1 MPSSRRRLQSE
12 LDYDDLIEGSSRN
25 ASVRGTLSEERLRA
39 LLDSDAEGGNVP
51 ASRGGKI
58 SRQHYAKR
66 LGCAP
71 SALTRF
77 GALFAEFE
85 RKLEVAT
92 GPMRHFPDM
101 RAWLT
106 TSYES
111 GELSLRDGKVDRVA
125 FAARFGLRGG
135 AFMARHPE
143 IRALIE
149 EFDARAERENY
160 VPVSRMAELERV
172 RIALA
177 AGPELNKDRMTINLA
192 ALSTAADVSYKRL
205 CEKGF
210 TEAIAEA
217 QAEIM
222 VRVGASK
229 IDPYAHGRI
238 FTFSD
243 LIPLWGISFLEQVG
257 IRFKQVISTLTP
269 ESSKNIYLSLLRA
282 LSWIGKSAD
291 QHCQAIVTEALKNG
305 RVRSADEWEDALFA
319 YRASL
324 VSRIAEQTVTGS
336 SIDTEIKALRAAL
349 DALTS
354 GRLVPVTA
362 TPLPGVKYARRRAG
376 HRRSVAEVGLSKNN
390 TVEDEIDYVTFARK
404 HFDTACKAHGSD
416 MGAGNVDLFF
426 AGIAAELEALETL
439 PKDPVKAVCLV
450 LERRLEALRSRAV
463 AVVQEAEQLYERG
476 CELLS
481 KAAIDCG
488 QFEADY
494 FKGSLNRR
502 QRRALIRNLFPDPR
516 SSSDEGIEQGTA
528 NFLAVID
535 QLRGGIPPRNAA
547 EDNDVYGRFF
557 GNRYFAYGGLRTIAP
572 MLNPEGDAVGAALTL
587 YLIESGAN
595 VSVGRTLDRDCIEAS
610 DLGGYHR
617 ITGHKARAKGKPII
631 IDLPDSSPAI
641 RAIKWL
647 LSAGRRLPVYAG
659 EERNR
664 LFLMRIGSRVQ
675 LMTSSFYAA
684 WFKDFVSS
692 APGLEGLN
700 LLPSMIRPSVLLHAS
715 LSNDGRLMTGM
726 ALGQHSTLISQG
738 YQQKWPTRLLYDQ
751 NIRRF
756 QGAFETLIMA
766 NVEDAASKLG
776 ITVEQFDARLGDL
789 RPTGLGTYCQDQRG
803 RPGELRDS
811 CSSVDCW
818 NDCPHL
824 LIVAE
829 VEAIAAL
836 QLWQTS
842 LRAVQ
847 PEWERD
853 QPERWDEVWLPWL
866 CLTDVVEEKMVRGPM
881 IKIWK
886 AASKRAAE
894 ISAQIGYVPPR
905 PW

>member
-354 GRLVPVTA
+354 GRLVPGTA
-362 TPLPGVKYARRRAG
+362 IPLPGIKHVRRRVT
-376 HRRSVAEVGLSKNN
+376 HRRSVAETTPSKNDG
-390 TVEDEIDYVTFARK
+390 TEGGMDYVAFARM
-404 HFDTACKAHGSD
+404 HFDAACKAIGADLGS
-416 MGAGNVDLFF
+416 GEFEPFF
-426 AGIAAELEALETL
+426 AGIAAELDTLDTL
-439 PKDPVKAVCLV
+439 PEDPVKAVCLV

-463 AVVQEAEQLYERG
+463 AIVEEAEQLYERG
-476 CELLS
+476 RDLLS
-481 KAAIDCG
+481 KAAVDCR

-494 FKGSLNRR
+494 LGDHLSQY
-502 QRRALIRNLFPDPR
+502 QRMKLVRKLFPDPR
-516 SSSDEGIEQGTA
+516 DSSDEEVEQGAA

-535 QLRGGIPPRNAA
+535 QLCGGIPPRNGTQYNA
-547 EDNDVYGRFF
+547 EYGQFF
-557 GNRYFAYGGLRTIAP
+557 EKRYLVYGGLQAIAP
-572 MLNPEGDAVGAALTL
+572 LLNPPSDAVGAALTL

-595 VSVGRTLDRDCIEAS
+595 VSVGRTLDRDCIETS
-610 DLGGYHR
+610 DLDGYHR
-617 ITGHKARAKGKPII
+617 ITGYKARAKGKPII

-641 RAIKWL
+641 RAIRWL
-647 LSAGRRLPVYAG
+647 LSAGHRLPARAG
-659 EERNR
+659 EDGSR
-664 LFLMRIGSRVQ
+664 LFLMRIGARVQ
-675 LMTSSFYAA
+675 LMTSQWYTS
-684 WFKDFVSS
+684 WFKDFAASV
-692 APGLEGLN
+692 PGLERLN
-700 LLPSMIRPSVLLHAS
+700 LAPSMIRPSVLLHAS
-715 LSNDGRLMTGM
+715 LNNDGRLMAGV
-726 ALGQHSTLISQG
+726 ALGQHSQGVSQG

-756 QGAFETLIMA
+756 QVAFEALIMA
-766 NVEDAASKLG
+766 NVEGAASKLG
-776 ITVEQFDARLGDL
+776 ITVEQFEARLGGL

-803 RPGELRDS
+803 RSGEFSDS

-836 QLWQTS
+836 QLWQAS

-886 AASKRAAE
+886 AATKRAAE
-894 ISAQIGYVPPR
+894 ISAQPGYAPPR